1 MVALSHSLL
10 LSLICV
16 FNRTCLVVLRAS
28 GMELPRWRGQV
39 ANAGLPVGFFD
50 FFCARLRF
58 RAQSRPGL
66 LGCNDFSYRTTEFGR
81 TVSICADGETRGR
94 DIPSGNRVN
103 Q

>member
-1 MVALSHSLL
+1 MVALSDSLRR
-10 LSLICV
+10 SLICV
-16 FNRTCLVVLRAS
+16 FNRTCVVVLRTS
-28 GMELPRWRGQV
+28 GVELPRWRWQM
-39 ANAGLPVGFFD
+39 ANAGLPVGLFD
-50 FFCARLRF
+50 VLCTWLCF

-94 DIPSGNRVN
+94 GIPSRYRLN